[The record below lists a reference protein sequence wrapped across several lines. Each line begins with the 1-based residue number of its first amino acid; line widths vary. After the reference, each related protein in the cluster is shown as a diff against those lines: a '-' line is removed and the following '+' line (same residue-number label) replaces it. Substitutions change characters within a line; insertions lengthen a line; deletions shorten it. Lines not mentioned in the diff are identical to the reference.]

1 MCLPLCARVL
11 ATLGC
16 TSPLGARL
24 PQSHCSSLAG
34 QLGGEA
40 VEQALVRAGGS
51 LPLLL
56 QRCVF
61 GGCSLL
67 GALATPGL
75 MPPWQLA
82 LLSLAAEG
90 EHELLSRLLCEPSS
104 VCWRSNRKAELS
116 YRWAAR
122 PSSPVPAWA
131 GSMGPCPQ
139 NEAGG
144 PHHAPNPPGFPP
156 DEKEESI
163 LGSIPLLSFRV
174 AAVQPSDNISRKHT
188 FKVSA
193 RARGLGGP
201 RDGAGAAAMLAGSP
215 LRPPLASLVLVR
227 GAEPSRGE
235 GGLR

>member
-1 MCLPLCARVL
+1 MGAHLPR
-11 ATLGC
+11 
-16 TSPLGARL
+16 
-24 PQSHCSSLAG
+24 SHRSSLAG

-56 QRCVF
+56 QRYVF

-75 MPPWQLA
+75 TPPWQLA
-82 LLSLAAEG
+82 ALPLAAEG

-122 PSSPVPAWA
+122 PSSPVPARA
-131 GSMGPCPQ
+131 GSMGPRPQ

-144 PHHAPNPPGFPP
+144 SHRAPNPPGFPP

-188 FKVSA
+188 FKVSP

-201 RDGAGAAAMLAGSP
+201 PGRCRGSGDACRVTAAPSPCFLGAGAWSRAKPQRGGTAVT
-215 LRPPLASLVLVR
+215 PPNISHAS
-227 GAEPSRGE
+227 
-235 GGLR
+235 